1 MNKFDQTLDLSVLPS
16 FPAISPDDTFY
27 QHQNIPE
34 DKLKN
39 KLLKLKKL
47 LLVELDQS
55 HLPYTRGILSDMI
68 HNLNDILT
76 ANDPQTVKTV
86 VYKIEMGI
94 KDLRLEDQGSLKL
107 YNYMAK
113 AIKATNKRL
122 GSIQNP

>member
-1 MNKFDQTLDLSVLPS
+1 M
-16 FPAISPDDTFY
+16 
-27 QHQNIPE
+27 
-34 DKLKN
+34 
-39 KLLKLKKL
+39 
-47 LLVELDQS
+47 VELDQS

-122 GSIQNP
+122 GSV